1 MRGGEEGEEETGR
14 HIKYANEPCYINN
27 NNNNNNKNNKIV
39 NLDRFR
45 FDPVSRR
52 IGMEKME
59 KKICK

>member
-27 NNNNNNKNNKIV
+27 NNNNKIV

-52 IGMEKME
+52 IGMEK
-59 KKICK
+59 KICK